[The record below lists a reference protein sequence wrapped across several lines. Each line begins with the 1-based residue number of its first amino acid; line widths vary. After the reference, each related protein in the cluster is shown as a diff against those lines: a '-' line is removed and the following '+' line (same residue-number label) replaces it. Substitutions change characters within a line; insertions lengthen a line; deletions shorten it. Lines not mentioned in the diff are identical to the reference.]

1 MKYVSIA
8 AAFLVL
14 GLYIGHLSH
23 PTIAR
28 AENGLRSARITEVNM
43 DPKTGLS
50 DTFNGTPPSLSCIP
64 YSGAQPRCFVLVD
77 GK

>member
-43 DPKTGLS
+43 DPKTGL
-50 DTFNGTPPSLSCIP
+50 
-64 YSGAQPRCFVLVD
+64 
-77 GK
+77 K